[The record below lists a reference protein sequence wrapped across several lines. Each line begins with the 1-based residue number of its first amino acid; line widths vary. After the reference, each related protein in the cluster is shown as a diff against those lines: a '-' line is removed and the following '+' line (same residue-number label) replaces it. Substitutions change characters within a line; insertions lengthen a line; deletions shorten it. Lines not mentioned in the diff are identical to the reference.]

1 MSKNQQ
7 EYIALTSAGSNQ
19 VQNFTALMENFSVAI
34 DATATAYDSM
44 GSASKENEKAMDTI
58 SKKLQLLRA
67 EFEKLVI
74 GDGALQ
80 DIAKGFLD
88 IGIAILKFANSD
100 VGQVVI
106 KLTALI
112 ATLNLVKKGFVAL
125 KETTKVLELT
135 RLIKDVVAL
144 KSGMATVAS
153 SELAMKVATEGLTKA
168 FIANATAWAAT
179 PMGLATIAVASIGAI
194 VAISYKLATAVDES
208 TEAYKRNVEELK
220 SAKQEYDDLSNSVE
234 SIKSQLESI
243 RQQKLEIT
251 DENQLNLLREEEA
264 SLERQ
269 LQIAEAKAEVARQE
283 AEEKAKALLNENVE
297 FVTPQGEGGYS
308 ETVETTR
315 IKAVELYIE
324 SLKELKRQQEENEI
338 QMAKYAEAQ
347 GVESE
352 EYKRAEE
359 NAKSLQEQINLFST
373 DLTSFLE
380 TLQLQREAL
389 TSTDAETQAL
399 KETIDEMTD
408 AGLAELGMID
418 ESKEALEGLGELLS
432 QLTEEQQEELDMLLE
447 KYPQVSEHLQEIAQE
462 MLNTGV
468 SAEEA
473 ANSLGYITETA
484 EEGADATE
492 RLADATKELDEA
504 LGTLSGMASA
514 YDTLTAA
521 VEEYNSTGQFSL
533 QTLSELNALGVD
545 YISLLDE
552 ENGQMTIN
560 EQGLNALANAYID
573 DAEAKA
579 YDKAMAELEAAAQ
592 AESNATHRDG
602 QSAGQASAVGS
613 QTAANG
619 AREAAQ
625 AALEGAEAWN
635 QYWKEATKGQYAGK
649 VSQATINGIG
659 KSLNAS
665 LNSLEKFRASINT
678 NTTAAIKNAGAHN
691 TSTRARSGSTRAT
704 NNNTKANNE
713 NTKSVDANT
722 EALKRNIEA
731 LKDRKQ
737 QLESEIKDYETVIGY
752 LNDKVDEQIQKY
764 EKARDKKID
773 AIEATIKK
781 YEELADKQDE
791 IYKKQIE
798 ELEKRRDAEKDAWDA
813 KIQAIKDANE
823 VIEDQIELEKLLQ
836 NLELAKSKKVRVYK
850 EGQGFVYDTDQDEV
864 NKAKKELDEYYR
876 KKALED
882 QIKSLEKQR
891 DDALKI
897 YNQQIADIEKYRQQV
912 KDKYDQINANL
923 KAQIEAIKKKY
934 DGLISPLEKW
944 KKKFAEQTKAYEN
957 EVKRQ
962 LTIQL
967 TGIDTEK
974 KNWTKR
980 LKNLRSFVKSYN
992 AKLKELANTTKS
1004 LEALEA
1010 QLKKI
1015 EAAANSAK
1023 AAVSSSASSG
1033 GSSGGYRGGYRGGGG
1048 GTSSSSSKPQATPT
1062 SNYRMAAY
1070 VKRFN
1075 TSAEAQKFIVS
1086 NKGMGYTAQQVGSG
1100 YYIIYSNS
1108 LRSYSGITEAQANS
1122 YAQALGQSRRASV
1135 IKWRYA
1141 TGVADVGSDRVALVG
1156 DDPKNRELVIGSKLN
1171 KSQGVPMSL
1180 SRGSGVVNAKSTNTL
1195 AGLLNMLSDKF
1206 TSSNFNSPNTLSN
1219 SESNSQDMYIDKV
1232 IIEGS
1237 NITDVVSFKNSLM
1250 NFKSEAIQRAYKR
1263 K

>member
-1 MSKNQQ
+1 MKNQF
-7 EYIALTSAGSNQ
+7 EVFTSVLTNFADAQKAVTLATESAN
-19 VQNFTALMENFSVAI
+19 
-34 DATATAYDSM
+34 
-44 GSASKENEKAMDTI
+44 SAEKENEAYLD
-58 SKKLQLLRA
+58 SLGAKLNLLKSQFQ
-67 EFEKLVI
+67 ELVL
-74 GDGALQ
+74 GKGGLQ
-80 DIAKGFLD
+80 SFAKGLLD
-88 IGIAILKFANSD
+88 VGIAILKFANSD
-100 VGQVVI
+100 IGQAIIKIASLTAGIALLNKTWTSLQTISKTNILASAITSLIAGETTLGQVTGV
-106 KLTALI
+106 
-112 ATLNLVKKGFVAL
+112 
-125 KETTKVLELT
+125 
-135 RLIKDVVAL
+135 
-144 KSGMATVAS
+144 
-153 SELAMKVATEGLTKA
+153 LTKQ
-168 FIANATAWAAT
+168 FLANATAWAAT

-315 IKAVELYIE
+315 VKAVELYIE

-338 QMAKYAEAQ
+338 QMAKYAETQ

-635 QYWKEATKGQYAGK
+635 QYWGAATKGQYAGK

-665 LNSLEKFRASINT
+665 LNSLEKFRASINA

-752 LNDKVDEQIQKY
+752 LNDKVDEQIKKY
-764 EKARDKKID
+764 EEARDKQID

-980 LKNLRSFVKSYN
+980 LNNLGSFVKSYN

-1004 LEALEA
+1004 LETLEA
-1010 QLKKI
+1010 QLKRI
-1015 EAAANSAK
+1015 EAAANSAR

-1033 GSSGGYRGGYRGGGG
+1033 GSSGGYRGGGG
-1048 GTSSSSSKPQATPT
+1048 GTSSSVSKPQATPT